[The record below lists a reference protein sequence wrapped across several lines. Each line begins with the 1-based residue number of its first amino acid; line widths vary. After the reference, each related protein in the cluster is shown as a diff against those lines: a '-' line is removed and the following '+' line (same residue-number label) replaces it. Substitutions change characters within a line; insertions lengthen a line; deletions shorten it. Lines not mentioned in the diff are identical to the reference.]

1 MALTNIGRTGI
12 VIGSPSGQPGA
23 IDSGPY
29 SNISYSAA
37 NGCNGSVCPAC
48 VDIEAQTRGV
58 HGITCLGDLS
68 VSDVSTAPGHAAV
81 YVNAS
86 NNSVEDVHIE
96 GFWDGIQIGDTST
109 SVGNILVA
117 NVTAGH
123 SKSGPVVNAV
133 HICGPSPTEK
143 VNGVLSGCTT
153 HGSLSDISVLQVT
166 DGNGGKCTTLGTV
179 VVLLAWF
186 SVAPT
191 RAEAQCTYFQGSNAV
206 YGNCS
211 GSVGPQGT
219 YAFIDA
225 SQYQSQG
232 DICQAMKAIL
242 NTFNTNYANGVVVDA
257 RGFPLPQGQ
266 NAYPCSVNPWNNS
279 PQPSNNVV
287 LLPSGT
293 ITLQT
298 TWTLPTN
305 TRITG
310 QGPNVTILQ
319 AASGFAGSDV
329 VNMGTTN
336 GSTGLCDGQS
346 PPYCAGIGI
355 EHLALAGY
363 GTNTTNGIVNCCS
376 QELSYVN
383 DVILTNLGG
392 TGLLLQGNAGNSGPY
407 SKISFSGSG
416 ICTQVLGPTRG
427 IHGLSC
433 VDYRFVWRRSIRG
446 RE

>member
-1 MALTNIGRTGI
+1 MSIAK
-12 VIGSPSGQPGA
+12 PFA
-23 IDSGPY
+23 
-29 SNISYSAA
+29 
-37 NGCNGSVCPAC
+37 PASC
-48 VDIEAQTRGV
+48 
-58 HGITCLGDLS
+58 
-68 VSDVSTAPGHAAV
+68 
-81 YVNAS
+81 
-86 NNSVEDVHIE
+86 
-96 GFWDGIQIGDTST
+96 F
-109 SVGNILVA
+109 
-117 NVTAGH
+117 
-123 SKSGPVVNAV
+123 
-133 HICGPSPTEK
+133 
-143 VNGVLSGCTT
+143 
-153 HGSLSDISVLQVT
+153 
-166 DGNGGKCTTLGTV
+166 LGTIA
-179 VVLLAWF
+179 VLIACF
-186 SVAPT
+186 AAAPT
-191 RAEAQCTYFQGSNAV
+191 RAEGQCTNGQGLNAV

-211 GSVGPQGT
+211 GSVGKQGT

-232 DICQAMKAIL
+232 DICQAMKTIL
-242 NTFNTNYANGVVVDA
+242 NTFNTNNANGVVVDA

-266 NAYPCSVNPWNNS
+266 NAYPCSVNPWSNS
-279 PQPSNNVV
+279 LQPSNNVV

-305 TRITG
+305 TRIIG

-329 VNMGTTN
+329 VDMGTTN
-336 GSTGLCDGQS
+336 GSTGFCDGQS

-355 EHLALAGY
+355 EHLALVGY

-433 VDYRFVWRRSIRG
+433 VTTGSSAGVVYVDANNNSIEDLYIQGGSLQDGVLIGSQAAAQGNLLFNISGSGLANVVHLTANASEVTILGTTRSGGTSTIKDDLVSKSITDANVAMYAIGEAVQGNNGGTIGNSRFTTSTSSNALTWLFGPNSPTGSNCSVGSLFSCTGTTTSCKQGANVVTLSGCGTTGWYPIK
-446 RE
+446 